1 MKAKGE
7 NRGQEMELRSRNP
20 EFKQTVEKGP
30 SASLRSTASL
40 RRTAKVRLRS
50 SVSRAPRIWNLFDRS
65 GNRVFQHP
73 VKTQN
78 SKLKT
83 QNYLVVLG
91 LLFALAATR
100 CGYHFS
106 GGGEGIPKDIQ
117 TVFLEIFVN
126 RSRDV
131 GIEQEMASALRS
143 EFHQRGRLQIV
154 DRIDQAD
161 AVLSGVIRSVDN
173 HAVSVNR
180 HDEVLQYEMTLVA
193 DTTLRRRIPD
203 EILWQVRRNKLVE
216 LYAGSRAAVVT
227 TSSEFKT
234 GTLNSE
240 DVRRLSDIHLTET
253 LSRQAR
259 EQLVTRFARELHQR
273 LMETF

>member
-1 MKAKGE
+1 M
-7 NRGQEMELRSRNP
+7 QDMSF
-20 EFKQTVEKGP
+20 EFRVP
-30 SASLRSTASL
+30 S
-40 RRTAKVRLRS
+40 
-50 SVSRAPRIWNLFDRS
+50 
-65 GNRVFQHP
+65 
-73 VKTQN
+73 

-83 QNYLVVLG
+83 RNQKLGTKNYLAVLG
-91 LLFALAATR
+91 LLVLVAFAG

-106 GGGEGIPKDIQ
+106 GGGEGIPGDIRK
-117 TVFLEIFVN
+117 VFLQGLVN

-131 GIEQEMASALRS
+131 GIEQEIASALRS
-143 EFHQRGRLQIV
+143 EFHQRGRLQVV
-154 DRIDQAD
+154 DRMDQAD
-161 AVLSGVIRSVDN
+161 AVLSGVVRSVDH

-180 HDEVLQYEMTLVA
+180 HDEVLQYEVTLIA
-193 DTTLRRRIPD
+193 DMTLRRRTPD
-203 EILWQVRRNKLVE
+203 EILWQIRKNKVVE

-259 EQLVTRFARELHQR
+259 EKLVTRFARELHQR